1 MSTADEPFSSTSSRE
16 KWLCRIFSS
25 AYELVDFMAT
35 FQLKR
40 RYMTRSDTAH
50 IEQEQKTGWFLYAVY
65 LWKRSTDLL
74 VSNHRNN
81 TSY

>member
-1 MSTADEPFSSTSSRE
+1 MNPFLVLHLG
-16 KWLCRIFSS
+16 KNGFVAFFSS

-50 IEQEQKTGWFLYAVY
+50 IEQEQKNRLVFVRCVSV
-65 LWKRSTDLL
+65 KRSTDLL